1 MDTQLG
7 LLVLRLVVGGLIF
20 GHGAQKLFG
29 WWGGPGLAGFIGMTG
44 GHLRFRPAWLW
55 GIVGAASETVGGLL
69 VLLGLL
75 GPLGPAAIVAAMLI
89 AISVHWPAFWAQ
101 QQGYEYA
108 LLTLVAALALALTG
122 PGSISFD
129 AALGL
134 ALPEPAT
141 LIVALGLAVVGAV
154 VALATRAPA
163 AVPAQVPSTAR
174 G

>member
-1 MDTQLG
+1 MNLELG
-7 LLVLRLVVGGLIF
+7 LFVLRLAVGGLIF

-44 GHLRFRPAWLW
+44 GPLRFRPAWLW
-55 GIVGAASETVGGLL
+55 GVMGAVSETVGGLL
-69 VLLGLL
+69 VLAGLL

-108 LLTLVAALALALTG
+108 LLNLVAALGLALTG
-122 PGSISFD
+122 PGAYSLDAALGIGLPEPVTLI

-134 ALPEPAT
+134 AIL
-141 LIVALGLAVVGAV
+141 GAV
-154 VALATRAPA
+154 IALATRAPL
-163 AVPAQVPSTAR
+163 PAPTPSVAN